1 MKLNRS
7 SSVRSTKSESALP
20 STPQPPRRT
29 NSVDSKPNTTTSSAT
44 PTRPTRTNSAPP
56 TANRPPSDVSAGS
69 PSRTRP
75 RNPEGAASVNN
86 AQASGAKKP
95 TTNTEI
101 RAWYKQQIAGIPAND
116 AKLKAQGASLEDRAK
131 AAHAIRHEARVGARE
146 FMGTF
151 ESAMLKARD
160 FFKYGRL
167 DGPSFD
173 QLVGE
178 AKKSG
183 LSEAQAYDK
192 IINSSQRTNQAVDNI
207 YAKPQAKL

>member
-1 MKLNRS
+1 MN
-7 SSVRSTKSESALP
+7 STE
-20 STPQPPRRT
+20 
-29 NSVDSKPNTTTSSAT
+29 V
-44 PTRPTRTNSAPP
+44 
-56 TANRPPSDVSAGS
+56 
-69 PSRTRP
+69 
-75 RNPEGAASVNN
+75 
-86 AQASGAKKP
+86 GAKKP
-95 TTNTEI
+95 TTNSEI
-101 RAWYKQQIAGIPAND
+101 RAWYKQQVAGIPAND
-116 AKLKAQGASLEDRAK
+116 AKLAAQGASLEDRAK
-131 AAHAIRHEARVGARE
+131 AAHAIRHQARVDARQ

-151 ESAMLKARD
+151 ESALLKARD

>member
-7 SSVRSTKSESALP
+7 SSVRSTQSDSAL
-20 STPQPPRRT
+20 STPQPRRS
-29 NSVDSKPNTTTSSAT
+29 NSMDAKPQTTTSPASTPAK
-44 PTRPTRTNSAPP
+44 PTRSNSAPP
-56 TANRPPSDVSAGS
+56 TANRP
-69 PSRTRP
+69 
-75 RNPEGAASVNN
+75 RNPEGAARVN
-86 AQASGAKKP
+86 STEVGAKKP
-95 TTNTEI
+95 TTNSEI
-101 RAWYKQQIAGIPAND
+101 RAWYKQQVAGIPAND
-116 AKLKAQGASLEDRAK
+116 AKLAAQGASLEDRAK
-131 AAHAIRHEARVGARE
+131 AAHAIRHQARVDARQ

-151 ESAMLKARD
+151 ESALLKARD

>member
-7 SSVRSTKSESALP
+7 SSVLSTKSDSAL
-20 STPQPPRRT
+20 STPQPRRS
-29 NSVDSKPNTTTSSAT
+29 NSVDAKPTTTTSPSST
-44 PTRPTRTNSAPP
+44 PTKPARSNSAPP
-56 TANRPPSDVSAGS
+56 TANRPPSDVSTGS
-69 PSRTRP
+69 PSRIRP

-116 AKLKAQGASLEDRAK
+116 AKLQAQGASLADRAK

>member
-7 SSVRSTKSESALP
+7 SSVRSTQ
-20 STPQPPRRT
+20 STPQPRRG
-29 NSVDSKPNTTTSSAT
+29 NSLDAKPNTTTSPSST
-44 PTRPTRTNSAPP
+44 PTKPTRSNSAPP
-56 TANRPPSDVSAGS
+56 TANRPPSDVSPGS

-75 RNPEGAASVNN
+75 RNPEGAAKVNGTD
-86 AQASGAKKP
+86 AGAAKKP
-95 TTNTEI
+95 TTNSEI
-101 RAWYKQQIAGIPAND
+101 RAWYKQQVAGIPAND
-116 AKLKAQGASLEDRAK
+116 AKLAAQGASLEDRAK
-131 AAHAIRHEARVGARE
+131 AAHAIRHKARVDARQ

-151 ESAMLKARD
+151 ESALLKARD

-167 DGPSFD
+167 DGPSFE

-178 AKKSG
+178 AKKGG